1 MQQRLLGSSGLRV
14 SRLGL
19 GTMTWGRSTDQHE
32 AAAQL
37 TAFLDAGGTLVDT
50 AASYA
55 DGDAERVL
63 GAVLGQVLGSRR
75 GRADVVLAS
84 KAGVSRRTGE
94 RTVDVSRRAL
104 LHDLDASLQRLGTD
118 HLDLWQIHGW
128 SDDVPLAETL
138 SAAADAVAS
147 GRVRYVGVSNYS
159 AWQTSWA
166 ACAFEALRPGGGL
179 VSTQM
184 EYSLINRDV
193 ETEVLPAA
201 AAFGLG
207 LLPYSPL
214 ARGVLTGKYRHGTPA
229 DSRAAAGELD
239 SARHLLPLGRGIV
252 DAVSR
257 AADGLDLTPAAVAL
271 AWVRDRPGV
280 CSPIVGARTAAQLQE
295 SLDVEQVE
303 LPNEISEV
311 LAEVSDPTSS
321 ARPDGTF

>member
-1 MQQRLLGSSGLRV
+1 MQQRLLGSSGLRI

-37 TAFLDAGGTLVDT
+37 TAFLEAGGTLVDT
-50 AASYA
+50 AAGYA
-55 DGDAERVL
+55 DGDAERVV
-63 GAVLGQVLGSRR
+63 GIVLSQVLGRR
-75 GRADVVLAS
+75 WGRGDVVLAS

-94 RTVDVSRRAL
+94 RAVDVSRRAL
-104 LHDLDASLQRLGTD
+104 LDELDASLERLGTD

-128 SDDVPLAETL
+128 SDEVPLAETL
-138 SAAADAVAS
+138 SAAADAIAS
-147 GRVRYVGVSNYS
+147 GRVRYVGISNYS

-166 ACAFEALRPGGGL
+166 ACAFAALRPGTGL

-184 EYSLINRDV
+184 EYSLLNRDV
-193 ETEVLPAA
+193 EADVLPAA
-201 AAFGLG
+201 AALGLG

-239 SARHLLPLGRGIV
+239 SERHLTPFGRGIV

-257 AADGLDLTPAAVAL
+257 AADGLDLTPSAVAL

-280 CSPIVGARTAAQLQE
+280 GAPIVGARTAAQLQE
-295 SLDVEQVE
+295 SLKVEQVE
-303 LPNEISEV
+303 LPDEISEV
-311 LAEVSDPTSS
+311 LSEVSDPNGV
-321 ARPDGTF
+321 R